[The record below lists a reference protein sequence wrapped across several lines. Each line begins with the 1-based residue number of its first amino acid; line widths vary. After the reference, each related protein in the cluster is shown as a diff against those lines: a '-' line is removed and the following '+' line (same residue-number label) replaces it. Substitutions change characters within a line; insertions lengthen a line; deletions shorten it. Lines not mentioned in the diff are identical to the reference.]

1 MGYVKARIINCR
13 RASIRRTPWIPL
25 KDKDIVGIKEGSRQ
39 EENTIAIGSTI
50 EIDPDNTCYDWT
62 DRKFYKVKNP
72 AGWIYEGCVQIGDN
86 GG

>member
-39 EENTIAIGSTI
+39 EENTIAI
-50 EIDPDNTCYDWT
+50 
-62 DRKFYKVKNP
+62 
-72 AGWIYEGCVQIGDN
+72 
-86 GG
+86 